1 MIAISVSDQYPN
13 VVLVNDAIKSMQG
26 RDWDVGCIF
35 SFRESIKVADYLAK
49 LSHSTSDKSC
59 IFINPLG
66 VSDQHPNVA
75 LVNDAIKSMQ
85 GRDWDVGCMFSF
97 RESIKVANYLAKLRH
112 NTSDKSCIFI
122 NPLDLNATPV
132 DCFDDED
139 GEQGNPH
146 LPISVVNL
154 VPDLNMSS
162 NFEEFEFDL
171 NNESFEQDEVLI
183 EVEEEAEEMTSQP
196 ISNVVINENEN
207 EGEIHVK
214 KLQMMNNEERKAAYN
229 MLLQKSRN
237 GRLPKGVTLEV
248 ASLFSVCDST
258 IQRIWYRRNHNN
270 VIVDVS
276 HKKGNCGRK
285 RVQVDLD
292 EICDIPLNQ
301 RSTLHSLAYALKISK
316 ATTYRLLNSG
326 VIRRHSNAIKPL
338 LKEGNMKSR
347 IEFCLSM
354 LEPCSIP
361 HDPIFIGMY
370 NIIHI
375 DEKWFYMTKR
385 SRNYYMLVDEEDP
398 IRSCKS
404 KNFIDKVMF
413 LVALARPRFDAQ
425 GRELFSGKIGIFP
438 LVTYEPAKR
447 TSFNRVAG
455 TLETKPIASVNKEV
469 IRSFLIQK
477 FCRVAS
483 KDGFDIRLMCQPPNS
498 PDMNVLDLGFFSAIQ
513 SLQYKESPK
522 TIDELIGVVVKA
534 FEDYPTIKSN
544 CIFF

>member
-1 MIAISVSDQYPN
+1 MNLTKI
-13 VVLVNDAIKSMQG
+13 
-26 RDWDVGCIF
+26 
-35 SFRESIKVADYLAK
+35 
-49 LSHSTSDKSC
+49 
-59 IFINPLG
+59 
-66 VSDQHPNVA
+66 
-75 LVNDAIKSMQ
+75 
-85 GRDWDVGCMFSF
+85 
-97 RESIKVANYLAKLRH
+97 
-112 NTSDKSCIFI
+112 
-122 NPLDLNATPV
+122 DLNATLV

-171 NNESFEQDEVLI
+171 NNESFEQDE
-183 EVEEEAEEMTSQP
+183 
-196 ISNVVINENEN
+196 
-207 EGEIHVK
+207 
-214 KLQMMNNEERKAAYN
+214 
-229 MLLQKSRN
+229 
-237 GRLPKGVTLEV
+237 
-248 ASLFSVCDST
+248 
-258 IQRIWYRRNHNN
+258 
-270 VIVDVS
+270 
-276 HKKGNCGRK
+276 
-285 RVQVDLD
+285 
-292 EICDIPLNQ
+292 
-301 RSTLHSLAYALKISK
+301 ISK
-316 ATTYRLLNSG
+316 ATTYRLLKSG

-338 LKEGNMKSR
+338 LKEGNMKSQ

-354 LEPCSIP
+354 LEPCGIP
-361 HDPIFIGMY
+361 RDPIFIGMY

-404 KNFIDKVMF
+404 INFIDKVMF

-447 TSFNRVAG
+447 TSVSRIAG

-477 FCRVAS
+477 VLPAIKEKWPREDTGCPIIIQQDNARTHIDLDDAEFCRVAS
-483 KDGFDIRLMCQPPNS
+483 EDGFDIRLMCQPPNS
-498 PDMNVLDLGFFSAIQ
+498 PDMNVLDLGFFSALQ
-513 SLQYKESPK
+513 SLQYKKSPK

-534 FEDYPTIKSN
+534 FEDYPTIKFNRIFLTLQLCMIEVMKAKDSTSN
-544 CIFF
+544 SIASSTTSLSSESSTIFISSESSTINLSSESSTIDLSFESSIIAFSIDLSSGYLTRAFTVLCIFKK

>member
-1 MIAISVSDQYPN
+1 MNLTEI
-13 VVLVNDAIKSMQG
+13 
-26 RDWDVGCIF
+26 
-35 SFRESIKVADYLAK
+35 
-49 LSHSTSDKSC
+49 
-59 IFINPLG
+59 
-66 VSDQHPNVA
+66 
-75 LVNDAIKSMQ
+75 
-85 GRDWDVGCMFSF
+85 
-97 RESIKVANYLAKLRH
+97 
-112 NTSDKSCIFI
+112 
-122 NPLDLNATPV
+122 DLNATPV

-196 ISNVVINENEN
+196 ISNV
-207 EGEIHVK
+207 GEIHVK
-214 KLQMMNNEERKAAYN
+214 KLRMMNNEDRKAAYN

-237 GRLPKGVTLEV
+237 GRLPKGVTHEV

-270 VIVDVS
+270 VVVDVS

-292 EICDIPLNQ
+292 KIHDIPLNQ

-316 ATTYRLLNSG
+316 ATTYKLIKSG
-326 VIRRHSNAIKPL
+326 VIRRHSNAIKLL

-361 HDPIFIGMY
+361 RDPIFIGMY

-425 GRELFSGKIGIFP
+425 GRELFLGKIGIFP
-438 LVTYEPAKR
+438 LVTYEPARR
-447 TSFNRVAG
+447 TSVNRVAG

-469 IRSFLIQK
+469 IRLFLIQK
-477 FCRVAS
+477 VLPAIKEKWPREDTGCPIIIQQDNARTHIDLDDAEFCRVAS
-483 KDGFDIRLMCQPPNS
+483 EDGFDIRLMRQPPNS
-498 PDMNVLDLGFFSAIQ
+498 PDINVLDLEFLSAIQ

-522 TIDELIGVVVKA
+522 TIDELIGVVVKT

-544 CIFF
+544 RIFLTLQLCMIEVMKAKGSHKYKIPHINKDQLERTHQLHSQIRCESKLIEETLSYLRSN